1 MARSHSIFSA
11 QVRVEKWWSPKL
23 KQLQSIPTRSLT
35 PEQSLWKLQISINK
49 RTGWN
54 RHESDWKKPVG
65 QTDSVKN
72 CHIDSHWSL
81 DRKASTKICQSTSL
95 CANVWQVLVSIAR
108 WTTCTCQLDKT
119 DTHTHRLYPSMMYAS
134 VLNSIILWDLWG
146 LLTLL
151 SSGCPIHEY
160 TWPGGLPWAAL
171 QASSS

>member
-54 RHESDWKKPVG
+54 THESDWKKPVG
-65 QTDSVKN
+65 QTDSVN
-72 CHIDSHWSL
+72 LSQELSHRSL
-81 DRKASTKICQSTSL
+81 DRKASTKIYQSTSL
-95 CANVWQVLVSIAR
+95 CKRVTGVGVDCEVDHLYLSTGQNMTKL
-108 WTTCTCQLDKT
+108 
-119 DTHTHRLYPSMMYAS
+119 THTHTPSMMYAS

-146 LLTLL
+146 LLTLHNL
-151 SSGCPIHEY
+151 AIFRVPH
-160 TWPGGLPWAAL
+160 TWPGGLP
-171 QASSS
+171 